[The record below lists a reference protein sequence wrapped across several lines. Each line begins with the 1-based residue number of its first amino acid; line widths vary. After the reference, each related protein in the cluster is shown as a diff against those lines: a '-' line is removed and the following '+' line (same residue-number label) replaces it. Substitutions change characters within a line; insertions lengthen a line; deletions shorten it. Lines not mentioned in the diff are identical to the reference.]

1 MLKTYMLFHTGWHI
15 QGTSRNFIYHCSMDK
30 CIKYQDNTEND
41 ECTMLS
47 CYGNLCHTNNNY
59 TCIENITEHKEMALL
74 VM

>member
-1 MLKTYMLFHTGWHI
+1 MLKTYMLFCTGWHI

-47 CYGNLCHTNNNY
+47 CYGNICHTNNHY
-59 TCIENITEHKEMALL
+59 TYTKHYD
-74 VM
+74 